1 MAAEVGIL
9 CSHIVRLV
17 AMGGTWDRV
26 GGLLPAIARITDAAA
41 VLASLAELAGLEG
54 ELNT

>member
-1 MAAEVGIL
+1 
-9 CSHIVRLV
+9 
-17 AMGGTWDRV
+17 V

-54 ELNT
+54 EQNA